1 MIPALNDLRI
11 AELEH
16 LILHEAHDATRLAR
30 VREDIENEGVQRNP
44 VIVAPYGDLYL
55 VLDGAHRVL
64 AFRGLGCR
72 FALVQIVGLPERAES
87 WGHLLDA
94 TGLQEALRAVEE
106 IEVLEALPEWGC
118 LAEARFYGGERLF
131 VKARKEGLVPA
142 VRALQRLQDAYP
154 EGDALV
160 RRVDPGK
167 PVELA
172 VREALLLYRRFT
184 PNELVEIVSKG
195 EELPAG
201 VTRFVA
207 EERVLN
213 VRYPLG
219 RLAGGELAARNEEL
233 MEFVRRSWEGNRVR
247 YYGEPVVLF
256 E

>member
-1 MIPALNDLRI
+1 MIPALNDLCI
-11 AELEH
+11 AELER
-16 LILHEAHDATRLAR
+16 LILHEAHDTTRLVR

-44 VIVAPYGDLYL
+44 VIVAPYEDLYL

-64 AFRGLGCR
+64 AFRELGCR
-72 FALVQIVGLPERAES
+72 FALVQIVRLPEKAES

-94 TGLQEALRAVEE
+94 PGLQEALRSIEE
-106 IEVLEALPEWGC
+106 LEVLEALPEWGC
-118 LAEARFYGGERLF
+118 LAEACFYGGERLF
-131 VKARKEGLVPA
+131 VKARREGLVPA

-154 EGDALV
+154 EDDTLV

-201 VTRFVA
+201 VTRFVV
-207 EERVLN
+207 EECVLN

-219 RLAGGELAARNEEL
+219 HLAGGELGARNEEL
-233 MEFVRRSWEGNRVR
+233 MKFVRRSWEGNRVR
-247 YYGEPVVLF
+247 YYTEPVVLF